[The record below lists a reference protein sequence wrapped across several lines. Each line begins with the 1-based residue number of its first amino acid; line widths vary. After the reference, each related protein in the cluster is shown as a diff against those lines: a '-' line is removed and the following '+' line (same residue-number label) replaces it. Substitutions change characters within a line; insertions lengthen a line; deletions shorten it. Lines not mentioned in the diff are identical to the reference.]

1 MKGIKELLAFSTIS
15 LIMACGGNGS
25 NGNGSG
31 ADVIRKYYTEQ
42 HVGNKND
49 LKFGEIKYLKELT
62 VLDSM
67 NIETSELMPDFQIFR
82 DNVKLSLDFNQKSMR
97 NNAKVRHNTTSIY
110 GKEHLQNNIDKLV
123 GEIKASEEFLEYSQQ
138 AMEGK
143 IIDQSKFSKELK
155 DLLANNLTEDINT
168 LMIFGRLNH
177 YNALKKR
184 DKAEVL
190 GQVFYAEIQS
200 RIGSERNRA
209 DMEYGEHLLSADSS
223 TYIKAIRTFNVSL
236 GKTYT
241 HIEPEY
247 SYNAIENYIAGELS
261 GESKILTDV
270 SEAVDNEDLV
280 ESEELES
287 INEVDYYKIN
297 DPDGYSNLRDA
308 PKGEVLQKLYDT
320 EKFEVIGT
328 EGDYKKVKLSN
339 GVIGY
344 VHKSRVVKL

>member
-42 HVGNKND
+42 HVGSDKV
-49 LKFGEIKYLKELT
+49 LRFLEIKHLKELT

-82 DNVKLSLDFNQKSMR
+82 DNVKQLLDFKQKSMR

-110 GKEHLQNNIDKLV
+110 GKEHLQNNINKLV
-123 GEIKASEEFLEYSQQ
+123 GEIKASQEFLEYSQQ

-155 DLLANNLTEDINT
+155 DFLADNLTEDINT

-184 DKAEVL
+184 DKSEVL
-190 GQVFYAEIQS
+190 GQIFYAEIQW
-200 RIGSERNRA
+200 RQGDINNKLQ
-209 DMEYGEHLLSADSS
+209 MEHGEHLLDTDSS
-223 TYIKAIRTFNVSL
+223 VYVRTLRTFNVNI
-236 GKTYT
+236 GETYT

-247 SYNAIENYIAGELS
+247 SYNAIENYIASELS
-261 GESKILTDV
+261 GESESLTV
-270 SEAVDNEDLV
+270 VREEVNNEEYV
-280 ESEELES
+280 ESEELEYTD
-287 INEVDYYKIN
+287 EVDYYKIN
-297 DPDGYSNLRDA
+297 DPDGYSNLRNT
-308 PKGEVLQKLYDT
+308 PKGEVLQKVYDT
-320 EKFEVIGT
+320 EKFEVIGA
-328 EGDYKKVKLSN
+328 EGDYKQVKLSS
-339 GVIGY
+339 GTTGY
-344 VHKSRVVKL
+344 IHKSRVVKL